1 MLKMEKPPEETPEED
16 KPIDVMDILK
26 ENLEVSKKN
35 EKAIDIVKK
44 KSKRKRDYWLILIL
58 TNLIFGGLAIT
69 FSSSVVA
76 LVYILSGA
84 LIFSVAF
91 TWIMWVVL
99 SDY

>member
-1 MLKMEKPPEETPEED
+1 MEKPPEETPEED